1 MATQTQ
7 HKEQIT
13 FDELAKLDKELANAD
28 FMNEQDAVSADA
40 LDIAGKL
47 KKICSIY
54 RSVKPVISIITSI
67 PFIPGNVKAAVRAFT
82 TVLDS
87 VC

>member
-1 MATQTQ
+1 MATQQQQ
-7 HKEQIT
+7 HQIT
-13 FDELAKLDKELANAD
+13 FEELAKLDKDLANAD
-28 FMNEQDAVSADA
+28 FMNEQDAVSAAA

-54 RSVKPVISIITSI
+54 KSVKPVISIITSI
-67 PFIPGNVKAAVRAFT
+67 PFIPGNVKAAIRAFMA
-82 TVLDS
+82 VLDT